1 MACSKPFPPWPGPP
15 PAAAEGLPGG
25 HNEAMASTAP
35 TLKERLRRIR
45 RQDCLEAM
53 DRMVVVQAWINRES
67 VFLSKRLGLWDWSVD
82 GLPAWL
88 VAELQASGLLE
99 I

>member
-1 MACSKPFPPWPGPP
+1 MAPGQN
-15 PAAAEGLPGG
+15 A
-25 HNEAMASTAP
+25 AMASSTP
-35 TLKERLRRIR
+35 SLRERLRRVR
-45 RQDCLEAM
+45 RLDCLEAM
-53 DRMVVVQAWINRES
+53 DRMVVIQAWINREP

>member
-1 MACSKPFPPWPGPP
+1 MATP
-15 PAAAEGLPGG
+15 
-25 HNEAMASTAP
+25 AP

-45 RQDCLEAM
+45 RLDCLEAM
-53 DRMVVVQAWINRES
+53 DRMVVVHAWINREP

-88 VAELQASGLLE
+88 VVELQASGLLE

>member
-1 MACSKPFPPWPGPP
+1 MVTPS
-15 PAAAEGLPGG
+15 LP
-25 HNEAMASTAP
+25 
-35 TLKERLRRIR
+35 LRERLRRIR
-45 RQDCLEAM
+45 RLDSLEAM
-53 DRMVVVQAWINRES
+53 DRMVVIQAWINREP
-67 VFLSKRLGLWDWSVD
+67 VFLSKKLGIWDWAVD